1 VPRLTR
7 WFIRA
12 GLLYLLAAL
21 VLGVGLALDPA
32 GLPAGLRPAT
42 FHLFVLGWITQLIF
56 GVAHW
61 MFPRASRD
69 RPRGAEPLGWA
80 AFALLNAGLLL
91 RLVSEPAVAW
101 PGGWLALSGGL
112 QLAGALCW
120 VLLIWP
126 RVKER

>member
-21 VLGVGLALDPA
+21 VLGVALGLDPA

-42 FHLFVLGWITQLIF
+42 FHLLVVGWITQLIF

-61 MFPRASRD
+61 MFPRESRD
-69 RPRGAEPLGWA
+69 RPRGREPLGWA
-80 AFALLNAGLLL
+80 AFALLNGGLLL
-91 RLVSEPAVAW
+91 RLLSEP
-101 PGGWLALSGGL
+101 GLALSGTWLGLAGGL
-112 QLAGALCW
+112 QLVGALCW
-120 VLLIWP
+120 VVLIWP

>member
-21 VLGVGLALDPA
+21 ILGVALGLDPA
-32 GLPAGLRPAT
+32 GVPAGLRPAT
-42 FHLFVLGWITQLIF
+42 FHLFVVGWITQLIF

-61 MFPRASRD
+61 MFPRASRA

-80 AFALLNAGLLL
+80 AFALLNGGLLL
-91 RLVSEPAVAW
+91 RLVSEPGW
-101 PGGWLALSGGL
+101 LPESWLALAGGL
-112 QLAGALCW
+112 QLAGAFCW

>member
-1 VPRLTR
+1 MPRLTR

-21 VLGVGLALDPA
+21 VLRVGLAHDPA
-32 GLPAGLRPAT
+32 GLPAGLQPAT
-42 FHLFVLGWITQLIF
+42 FHLFVVGWITQLIF

-69 RPRGAEPLGWA
+69 RPRGAESLGWA

-91 RLVSEPAVAW
+91 RLMSEPALLL

>member
-1 VPRLTR
+1 MPRLTR

-12 GLLYLLAAL
+12 GLLYLLTAL
-21 VLGVGLALDPA
+21 FLGVGLELDPA
-32 GLPAGLRPAT
+32 AFPAGLRPAT
-42 FHLFVLGWITQLIF
+42 FHLFVVGWITQLIF

-69 RPRGAEPLGWA
+69 RPRGTESVGWA
-80 AFALLNAGLLL
+80 AFALLNGGLLL
-91 RLVSEPAVAW
+91 RLLSEPALGLS
-101 PGGWLALSGGL
+101 GGWLAVSGGL
-112 QLAGALCW
+112 QFAGALCW